1 MIFTMS
7 AGWFA
12 RSAMVSGKGVCIGDT
27 ERKITAEEVKDQ
39 FDRIKSLTSALPYDS
54 AGDIYSLGQP
64 LTGR

>member
-39 FDRIKSLTSALPYDS
+39 FDRIKSLTNALPFDS